1 MTPFPLYQT
10 TCFFIPL
17 VAPCTSMLAIRH
29 YSTSI
34 LRKAISLNFV
44 DSETASK
51 YLPPYASTSN
61 YIALSEEALAG
72 TYMGGYGGI
81 SYDLGRY
88 VLIDHITGVF
98 PDHSNKA
105 EKQFEKLIEII
116 AKNRSEFAGISSTQF
131 ILSAAYEFI
140 SMCGWTEEFRYHE
153 VNGRKIRGV
162 DWAIS
167 GSHWPKTHGSQS
179 PVMTICEKY
188 VWQARNYISGFLAD
202 RLMYVDDDT
211 SYVDDYGLLD
221 NFLIPALEIGQIDS
235 ESMNDLYPWHIPE
248 KDAVI
253 ISGKPN
259 SQDDVTRAVQTSP
272 DITWKKWV
280 QIDNAKR
287 QYPIDGDELIAL
299 CGYSCFESS
308 AGVETNLYLSA
319 ILIATSDVDSFIDE
333 LNEDS
338 DLSYRVA
345 NPPDWKGGC
354 SANCYVTPKEMCWMP
369 WKKRYDGRNTDDF
382 SELKIH
388 SAVDKCTYNFIEYGD
403 VCYEMP
409 SAPIREILQITDTDG
424 YLFYN
429 RDKQIKA
436 ASISVGERWRT
447 QQYYLLVDKSLL
459 QDVEQSGNTL
469 LWIMREDR
477 RENIKAKER
486 FGDFYAEKD
495 CSYVG
500 FFRNKEFVVIQ
511 IFPSKDRKVDM
522 DGADDPL
529 SDILDQYGYRTETS
543 EHTEQI
549 VIQKVEDSSP

>member
-1 MTPFPLYQT
+1 
-10 TCFFIPL
+10 
-17 VAPCTSMLAIRH
+17 
-29 YSTSI
+29 
-34 LRKAISLNFV
+34 
-44 DSETASK
+44 
-51 YLPPYASTSN
+51 
-61 YIALSEEALAG
+61 
-72 TYMGGYGGI
+72 
-81 SYDLGRY
+81 
-88 VLIDHITGVF
+88 
-98 PDHSNKA
+98 
-105 EKQFEKLIEII
+105 
-116 AKNRSEFAGISSTQF
+116 
-131 ILSAAYEFI
+131 
-140 SMCGWTEEFRYHE
+140 MCGWTEEFRYHE